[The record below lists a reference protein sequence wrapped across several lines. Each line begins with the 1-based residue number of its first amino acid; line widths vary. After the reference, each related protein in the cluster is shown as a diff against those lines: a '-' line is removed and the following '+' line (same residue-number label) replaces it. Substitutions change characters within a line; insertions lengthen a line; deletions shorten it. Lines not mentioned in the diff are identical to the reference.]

1 MHASFLYLQ
10 YFHEKFYGEINDN
23 TDFFKI
29 HEFFLI
35 IIIKRYIYSWRR
47 NLLEVDKNRNCIFLS
62 FFQFFSILPKSS
74 LFSS

>member
-10 YFHEKFYGEINDN
+10 YFLEKFYGEINDN

-29 HEFFLI
+29 HEFFL
-35 IIIKRYIYSWRR
+35 KLNAIYSWRR

-74 LFSS
+74 LFSI